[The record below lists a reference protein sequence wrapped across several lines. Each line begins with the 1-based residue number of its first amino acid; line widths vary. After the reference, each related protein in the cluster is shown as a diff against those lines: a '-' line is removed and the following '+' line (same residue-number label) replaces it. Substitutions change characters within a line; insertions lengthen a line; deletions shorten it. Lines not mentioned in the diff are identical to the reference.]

1 MFNIDWA
8 ILGTWVQA
16 IGGLGALFFLI
27 KTFKEQRKVTE
38 YQYKLTELE
47 LIRFKDS
54 NKPFINLVAFSSGL
68 LTKESVF
75 FLNIHLMVQDNF
87 LTNLEYKSSL
97 PDFYKFDINLKQ
109 SESIIFIG
117 SSINLEMWVSKV
129 EHSEFSIDYSK
140 SYKDGLDVVY
150 KEALGEIIFSFK
162 DKNNNSYEQKLV
174 IDSHFQCYLKPMQEM
189 KSV

>member
-1 MFNIDWA
+1 MDDINWA
-8 ILGTWVQA
+8 TVGTWVQA

-87 LTNLEYKSSL
+87 LTNLEYKSWL

-117 SSINLEMWVSKV
+117 SSINLEMWVSRV

-150 KEALGEIIFSFK
+150 KEALGEIIFAFK